1 MAKHQSVTRQSQH
14 KEGDDYGGIE
24 AGASLFPIDK
34 RKARE
39 PAPGLV
45 DLS

>member
-24 AGASLFPIDK
+24 AGASP
-34 RKARE
+34 
-39 PAPGLV
+39 
-45 DLS
+45 LSTCTCTTAKWSGPFLLL